1 MLMYIDARVLYL
13 MGDRNTRRNKI
24 QIMVAILKTCIGGAN
39 KTKVVYQ
46 SNLNF
51 RTVNPYLER
60 LIERD
65 LICVEQGKL
74 ILYRTTDRGDEVLR
88 DFEKVYDAL
97 GE

>member
-1 MLMYIDARVLYL
+1 

-65 LICVEQGKL
+65 LICVEQEKL
-74 ILYRTTDRGDEVLR
+74 ILYRTTDRGGEVLR

-97 GE
+97 GEMG